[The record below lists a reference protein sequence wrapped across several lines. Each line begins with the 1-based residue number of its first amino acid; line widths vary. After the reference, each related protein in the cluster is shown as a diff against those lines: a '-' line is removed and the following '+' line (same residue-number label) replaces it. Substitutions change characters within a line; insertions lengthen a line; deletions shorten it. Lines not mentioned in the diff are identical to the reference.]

1 MQRRGE
7 EEKQM
12 LVGIDLG
19 TTNSLIGAW
28 VEDRPQLIPNAFG
41 DVLTPSVVGVDDA
54 GTLLVGAA
62 ARERLIS
69 HPHLT
74 AASFKRYMGTQH
86 EVQLGRQ
93 RFRAEELS
101 ALVLRSLKQDA
112 EAHFGQPVTEA
123 IITVPAYFN
132 DTQRKATMAAG
143 KLAGLHVERLLNEPT
158 AAALAHGLANKH
170 AETKYLIFDLGGGTF
185 DVSVVE
191 LFDGVIEVHASSG
204 DNFLGGDDFRDQ
216 LVKTFLA
223 EHAAALGVDPLKPS
237 SALLERVA
245 RQAELAKRE
254 LSSAPSAQMSV
265 TWEGKEYRREIS
277 APDFERDCEALLNRL
292 ARPIQQALR
301 DARLRTNQLDQ
312 IVLVGGATRM
322 PIVRKLV
329 TKLFGR
335 FPTVEINPD
344 EAIAQGAA
352 IQAALKSRNA
362 ALNDVVMT
370 DVCPYTLGVDTAR
383 QVGMN
388 EFESGFFTP
397 ILERNSHVPISREER
412 FYTLQDNQKAIQL
425 RVFQGENP
433 LVKNNILLG
442 EIKVSVPKA
451 PANQES
457 VDVRFTYD
465 LDGLLEVEVT
475 VVSTGHKERL
485 VIEGNPGVL
494 SKEEIDKR
502 FAALSQLKLHPR
514 DEQVN
519 RQVIA
524 RAERI
529 YEESLGELRQFI
541 SLKLGEFQGV
551 ISGQDRHE
559 IARLRADFMAF
570 LDQIEASR

>member
-1 MQRRGE
+1 
-7 EEKQM
+7 M

-19 TTNSLIGAW
+19 TTNSLIGVW
-28 VEDRPQLIPNAFG
+28 VDDRPKLIPNAFG
-41 DVLTPSVVGVDDA
+41 DVLTPSVVGVDDS

-86 EVQLGRQ
+86 EVQLGSQ

-112 EAHFGQPVTEA
+112 EAHFGQTVTEA

-132 DTQRKATMAAG
+132 DTQRKATLAAG

-158 AAALAHGLANKH
+158 AAALAHGLANKT

-216 LVKTFLA
+216 LVKSFLA
-223 EHAAALGVDPLKPS
+223 GNAQALGIDPLKPTP
-237 SALLERVA
+237 ALLERVA
-245 RQAELAKRE
+245 RQAELAKRS
-254 LSSAPSAQMSV
+254 LTSAQVAQMAV
-265 TWEGKEYRREIS
+265 TWEGKEFRSEIT
-277 APDFERDCEALLNRL
+277 AADFERDCEALLARL

-301 DARLRTNQLDQ
+301 DARLRSNELDQ
-312 IVLVGGATRM
+312 IVMVGGATRM

-335 FPTVEINPD
+335 FPVVDINPD

-370 DVCPYTLGVDTAR
+370 DVCPYTMGVQVAR
-383 QVGMN
+383 QVS
-388 EFESGFFTP
+388 EKSFESGFYAP

-412 FYTLQDNQKAIQL
+412 FHTVQDNQKVIQL
-425 RVFQGENP
+425 RIFQGENP

-442 EIKVSVPKA
+442 EINVDVAKA
-451 PANQES
+451 PAGQES

-475 VVSTGHKERL
+475 VVSSGKKQRL

-494 SKEEIDKR
+494 TKEEIDRR
-502 FAALSQLKLHPR
+502 FAALSRLKLHPR

-519 RQVIA
+519 RQLIA

-529 YEESLGELRQFI
+529 YEESLGELRDVI
-541 SLKLGEFQGV
+541 SAKLGEFQSVMGR
-551 ISGQDRHE
+551 QDRHE
-559 IARLRADFMAF
+559 ISRVHADLVAF
-570 LDQIEASR
+570 LDYVEANR

>member
-1 MQRRGE
+1 
-7 EEKQM
+7 M

-19 TTNSLIGAW
+19 TTNSLIGVWA
-28 VEDRPQLIPNAFG
+28 EDRPKLIPNAFG
-41 DVLTPSVVGVDDA
+41 DVLTPSVVGVDDS

-62 ARERLIS
+62 AKERLIS
-69 HPHLT
+69 HPHMT

-86 EVQLGRQ
+86 EVQLGKQ

-112 EAHFGQPVTEA
+112 EAHFGQTVTEA

-132 DTQRKATMAAG
+132 DTQRKATLAAG

-216 LVKTFLA
+216 LVRAYLA
-223 EHAAALGVDPLKPS
+223 ANAAALGVDPLKPEP
-237 SALLERVA
+237 ALLERVS
-245 RQAELAKRE
+245 RQAELAKRS
-254 LSSAPSAQMSV
+254 LTSAQSAHMTV
-265 TWEGKEYRREIS
+265 TWEGKEQRWEIS
-277 APDFERDCEALLNRL
+277 AADFERECEALLSRL

-301 DARLRTNQLDQ
+301 DARLRSNQLDS

-322 PIVRKLV
+322 PMVRKLV

-335 FPTVEINPD
+335 FPVVEINPD
-344 EAIAQGAA
+344 EAIAHGAA

-370 DVCPYTLGVDTAR
+370 DVCPYTMGVEIAR
-383 QVGMN
+383 QMGAN
-388 EFESGFFTP
+388 QFENGFYAP

-412 FYTLQDNQKAIQL
+412 FNTLHDNQQQIQL

-442 EIKVSVPKA
+442 EINIRVPKA
-451 PANQES
+451 PAQQEC

-475 VVSTGHKERL
+475 AVTTGHKERL

-502 FAALSQLKLHPR
+502 FAALSRLKLHPR

-519 RQVIA
+519 RQLIA

-529 YEESLGELRQFI
+529 YEESLGELRDLISARLGQFQ
-541 SLKLGEFQGV
+541 SV
-551 ISGQDRHE
+551 VSRQDRHE
-559 IARLRADFMAF
+559 IASVRAELEAF
-570 LDQIEASR
+570 LDQVEANR

>member
-1 MQRRGE
+1 
-7 EEKQM
+7 M

-28 VEDRPQLIPNAFG
+28 VEDRPKLIPNAFG

-62 ARERLIS
+62 AKERLIS

-86 EVQLGRQ
+86 EVLLGSRK
-93 RFRAEELS
+93 FRAEELS

-112 EAHFGQPVTEA
+112 EAHFGQPVSEA

-132 DTQRKATMAAG
+132 DTQRKATLAAG

-216 LVKTFLA
+216 LVKKFLA
-223 EHAAALGVDPLKPS
+223 ANAGALGIDPLKPTP
-237 SALLERVA
+237 ALLERVS
-245 RQAELAKRE
+245 RQAELAKRS
-254 LSSAPSAQMSV
+254 LSSAPSAQMNV
-265 TWEGKEYRREIS
+265 AWEGKEHRLEID
-277 APDFERDCEALLNRL
+277 AADFERDCEALLNRL

-335 FPTVEINPD
+335 FPTIEINPD

-352 IQAALKSRNA
+352 IQAALKSRNS

-370 DVCPYTLGVDTAR
+370 DVCPYTMGVDTAR
-383 QVGMN
+383 QVGPS
-388 EFESGFFTP
+388 EFESGFFSP

-412 FYTLQDNQKAIQL
+412 FYTLQDNQKVIQL
-425 RVFQGENP
+425 GVYQGENP
-433 LVKNNILLG
+433 LVKNNIQLG
-442 EIKVSVPKA
+442 EISVKVPKG
-451 PANQES
+451 PANKES

-475 VVSTGHKERL
+475 VVSTGEKARL

-494 SKEEIDKR
+494 SKEEIDQR

-519 RQVIA
+519 RQLVA
-524 RAERI
+524 RAERM
-529 YEESLGELRQFI
+529 YEESLGELREYI
-541 SLKLGEFQGV
+541 SLKLGQFQSV

-559 IARLRADFMAF
+559 IARARADFLAF
-570 LDQIEASR
+570 LDQVEANR